1 MASPAARI
9 HVERRSWVQAKPEDM
24 EVNGDMSMNG
34 GRTVVVT
41 GGGSGIGRA
50 TAKRFGED
58 GDLIV
63 VADVNEESAKTVAAE
78 IVAAGGNATP
88 AAVDVA
94 RDSSVSALASAVED
108 GYGGADVLV
117 TSAGVLQNVSSIRNM
132 DMDEHDRVWAVN
144 YRGVYLCCRE
154 FGRRMAER
162 GRGCIV
168 NISST
173 SATAAF
179 PLHAYAPAK
188 AAITHLTALLAS
200 DLGPR
205 GVRVNAVAPGYVLTE
220 QMQARIDAG
229 YRDQGAME
237 RQNALGRMILP
248 GEVADG
254 IHFLCSDA
262 ARAIT
267 GISMPIDAGWLS
279 RVTYVQHSGWPPKDW
294 DPDAA

>member
-1 MASPAARI
+1 MSRKRI
-9 HVERRSWVQAKPEDM
+9 
-24 EVNGDMSMNG
+24 
-34 GRTVVVT
+34 VVVT

-58 GDLIV
+58 GDFV
-63 VADVNEESAKTVAAE
+63 VIADINEVSAKAVAGE
-78 IVAAGGNATP
+78 IAAAGGNATHI
-88 AAVDVA
+88 AVDVA
-94 RDSSVSALASAVED
+94 DDASVSALAHAVEAAH
-108 GYGGADVLV
+108 GGADVLV

-132 DMDEHDRVWAVN
+132 DLDEHDRVWAVN
-144 YRGVYLCCRE
+144 YRGVYLCCRD
-154 FGRRMAER
+154 FGRRMAAR

-173 SATAAF
+173 SAIAAF

-188 AAITHLTALLAS
+188 AAISHLTAILAS

-205 GVRVNAVAPGYVLTE
+205 GVRVNAVVPGYVLSE

-229 YRDQGAME
+229 YRDEGAMQ
-237 RQNALGRMILP
+237 RQSALGRMIMP
-248 GEVADG
+248 DEIADG

-267 GISMPIDAGWLS
+267 GISMPIDGGWLS
-279 RVTYVQHSGWPPKDW
+279 RVTYVQHPGWPPKDW
-294 DPDAA
+294 DPDGD

>member
-1 MASPAARI
+1 
-9 HVERRSWVQAKPEDM
+9 
-24 EVNGDMSMNG
+24 MSG
-34 GRTVVVT
+34 HRTVVVT

-50 TAKRFGED
+50 AAKRFGDD
-58 GDLIV
+58 GDFVV
-63 VADVNEESAKTVAAE
+63 VADVNEESAAAVAEE
-78 IVAAGGNATP
+78 IVAAGGSAAP
-88 AAVDVA
+88 VAVDVA
-94 RDSSVSALASAVED
+94 DDSSVGALAATVED

-144 YRGVYLCCRE
+144 YRGVYVCCRE
-154 FGRRMAER
+154 FGRGMAER

-188 AAITHLTALLAS
+188 AAIGHLTALLAS

-279 RVTYVQHSGWPPKDW
+279 RVTYVQHAGWPPKDW

>member
-1 MASPAARI
+1 MSAARI
-9 HVERRSWVQAKPEDM
+9 
-24 EVNGDMSMNG
+24 
-34 GRTVVVT
+34 VVVT

-50 TAKRFGED
+50 TARRFGED
-58 GDLIV
+58 GDFIV
-63 VADVNEESAKTVAAE
+63 VADVDTESAEAVAEE
-78 IVAAGGNATP
+78 IAAAGGDATP
-88 AAVDVA
+88 IAVDVA
-94 RDSSVSALASAVED
+94 EDSSVSALAGAVED
-108 GYGGADVLV
+108 RYGGADVLV
-117 TSAGVLQNVSSIRNM
+117 TSAGVLQNVSSVRDM

-144 YRGVYLCCRE
+144 YRGVYLCCRD

-173 SATAAF
+173 SATAVF
-179 PLHAYAPAK
+179 PLPAYAPAK
-188 AAITHLTALLAS
+188 AAIGHLTALLAS

-205 GVRVNAVAPGYVLTE
+205 GVRVNAVAPGYVLSE

-229 YRDQGAME
+229 YRDKGAME
-237 RQNALGRMILP
+237 RQSALGRMILP

-267 GISMPIDAGWLS
+267 GISMPIDGGWLS
-279 RVTYVQHSGWPPKDW
+279 RITYVQHTGWPPKDQ
-294 DPDAA
+294 DPDAARSCRFRQAGET

>member
-1 MASPAARI
+1 MSVAAGIRI
-9 HVERRSWVQAKPEDM
+9 ERRPWTRMKLDNVDTR
-24 EVNGDMSMNG
+24 GDMDMSGN
-34 GRTVVVT
+34 RTVVVT

-50 TAKRFGED
+50 AAKRFGED
-58 GDLIV
+58 GDFIV
-63 VADVNEESAKTVAAE
+63 VADVNGESAKAVAAE

-88 AAVDVA
+88 VPVDVA
-94 RDSSVSALASAVED
+94 RDSSVGALAGAVED
-108 GYGGADVLV
+108 DHGGADVLV
-117 TSAGVLQNVSSIRNM
+117 TSAGILQNASSIRNM
-132 DMDEHDRVWAVN
+132 EMDEHDRIWAVN
-144 YRGVYLCCRE
+144 YRGVYLCCRD

-173 SATAAF
+173 SAFAAF

-188 AAITHLTALLAS
+188 AAISHLTRVLAS

-205 GVRVNAVAPGYVLTE
+205 GVRVNAVVPGYVLSE

-229 YRDQGAME
+229 YRDKGAME
-237 RQNALGRMILP
+237 RQSALGRMILP

-279 RVTYVQHSGWPPKDW
+279 RVTYVQHSGWPPEDR

>member
-1 MASPAARI
+1 MSRKRI
-9 HVERRSWVQAKPEDM
+9 
-24 EVNGDMSMNG
+24 
-34 GRTVVVT
+34 VVVT

-50 TAKRFGED
+50 TANRFSED
-58 GDLIV
+58 GDFVV
-63 VADVNEESAKTVAAE
+63 VADINEEGARTVAGDIA
-78 IVAAGGNATP
+78 AAGGKATHIT
-88 AAVDVA
+88 VDVA
-94 RDSSVSALASAVED
+94 QDSAVSALADEVESEH
-108 GYGGADVLV
+108 GATDVLV
-117 TSAGVLQNVSSIRNM
+117 TCAGLLQNVSSIRNM
-132 DMDEHDRVWAVN
+132 DMDEHDRIWAVN

-162 GRGCIV
+162 GRGSIV

-173 SATAAF
+173 SAVAAF

-188 AAITHLTALLAS
+188 AAISHLTAILAS

-205 GVRVNAVAPGYVLTE
+205 GVRVNAVIPGYVLTE

-229 YRDQGAME
+229 YRDKDAML
-237 RQNALGRMILP
+237 RQSALGSIVLP

-267 GISMPIDAGWLS
+267 GISMPIDGGWLS
-279 RVTYVQHSGWPPKDW
+279 RVTYVQHPGWPPKDW
-294 DPDAA
+294 DPDTE

>member
-1 MASPAARI
+1 
-9 HVERRSWVQAKPEDM
+9 
-24 EVNGDMSMNG
+24 MSA

-50 TAKRFGED
+50 AAKRFAED
-58 GDLIV
+58 GDFIV
-63 VADVNEESAKTVAAE
+63 VADIDEESAEAVAEE
-78 IVAAGGNATP
+78 IAAAGGDATHITT
-88 AAVDVA
+88 DVA
-94 RDSSVSALASAVED
+94 RESSVSALASAVED

-117 TSAGVLQNVSSIRNM
+117 TSAGVLQNVSSVRNM

-144 YRGVYLCCRE
+144 YRGVYLCCRD

-173 SATAAF
+173 SAIAAF
-179 PLHAYAPAK
+179 PFPAYAPAK
-188 AAITHLTALLAS
+188 AAIGHLTAVLAS

-205 GVRVNAVAPGYVLTE
+205 GVRVNAVAPGYVLSE

-229 YRDQGAME
+229 YRDKDAMQ
-237 RQNALGRMILP
+237 RQSALGRMILP

-267 GISMPIDAGWLS
+267 GISMPIDGGWLS
-279 RVTYVQHSGWPPKDW
+279 RVTYVQHPGWPPKDW